1 MARPKKNNADYFSH
15 DNDMRNDDK
24 ILAIRRKFWHEWYSI
39 WNMLLEKLCKSDWFI
54 IDVDNVSLELLSW
67 DFMIDPDEL
76 LKMIDY
82 FCSIRLLCKIW
93 DQIYSQKMIDRFNWL
108 LSKRKRDIDYRERK
122 QDDEVV
128 IDVEKPQSKVKES
141 KINNTIS
148 MFEVDSLIYKYFKR
162 FETKDWQIW
171 SRYSQLKDYCIE
183 NWHTIDID
191 WWTET
196 IERQW
201 DIPLVRRKKIKDV
214 DWKFVNNKVMDV
226 NAWESKAKRDIK
238 NPLTTLYKFMKS

>member
-128 IDVEKPQSKVKES
+128 IDVEKPQRKVKES
-141 KINNTIS
+141 KINNTNS

-171 SRYSQLKDYCIE
+171 SRYSQLKE
-183 NWHTIDID
+183 
-191 WWTET
+191 
-196 IERQW
+196 
-201 DIPLVRRKKIKDV
+201 
-214 DWKFVNNKVMDV
+214 
-226 NAWESKAKRDIK
+226 
-238 NPLTTLYKFMKS
+238 